1 LQRTS
6 LVNYR
11 GHALTEDTA
20 KALHA
25 LEERAGKMGKWKL
38 ELFKAPVDNPMV
50 KAGREI
56 HLRLRRSDAT
66 HQECL
71 NAAWGFCVPLG
82 FTPND
87 RWPRA
92 SQTDAVFYYL
102 GPWQSLND
110 RLLAEGRGHLAWSS
124 MCAAALVDVGR
135 WEGDREAERFVQ
147 AQLHRIGKGVGPVDG
162 VVGRRTQAG
171 LESLGL
177 HRPTLA
183 ASVNHLMNLDVLPQ
197 EAARKKAQK
206 SQVGHLSIP
215 NHRVRVQAF
224 GAVTAQQHGET
235 SAFITASGEGR
246 LVVEVSKD
254 ESSTTVPA

>member
-1 LQRTS
+1 MQRIS
-6 LVNYR
+6 LINYR

-20 KALHA
+20 KALNA
-25 LEERAGKMGKWKL
+25 LEKRAGEMGKWRL
-38 ELFKAPVDNPMV
+38 ELSKAPLDNPMV
-50 KAGREI
+50 KAGREV
-56 HLRLRRSDAT
+56 HLRLHRSDST
-66 HQECL
+66 HQDGL
-71 NAAWGFCVPLG
+71 NAAWGFGIPLG

-87 RWPRA
+87 RWPRT
-92 SQTDAVFYYL
+92 SETDLVFYYL

-110 RLLAEGRGHLAWSS
+110 RLLSEGRGHLAWNS
-124 MCAAALVDVGR
+124 MCVAALVDVGR
-135 WEGDREAERFVQ
+135 WEGDKEVERFVQ

-183 ASVNHLMNLDVLPQ
+183 AAANHLLNLEVLPQ
-197 EAARKKAQK
+197 VAAQRKAQK
-206 SQVGHLSIP
+206 PQVGHLSIP

-235 SAFITASGEGR
+235 SAFITATGEGR

-254 ESSTTVPA
+254 EFSKTVPT